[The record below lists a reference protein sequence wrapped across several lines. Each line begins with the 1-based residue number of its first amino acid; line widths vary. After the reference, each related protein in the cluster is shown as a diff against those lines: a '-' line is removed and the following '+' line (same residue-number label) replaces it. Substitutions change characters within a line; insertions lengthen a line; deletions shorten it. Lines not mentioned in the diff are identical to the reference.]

1 MPFETVN
8 NLQVYYE
15 VHGEGDV
22 IILMHHGFGCT
33 RIWNTLYRLL
43 WLGATKSLCLT
54 AGGLDDQ
61 SRE

>member
-15 VHGEGDV
+15 VHGEGEV

-33 RIWNTLYRLL
+33 KIWNNIYPSFVAE
-43 WLGATKSLCLT
+43 GYKS
-54 AGGLDDQ
+54 
-61 SRE
+61 SNV